1 MLIEAVTQPIRY
13 TWPQGELLLK
23 PGKPVEVPNDRGQKV
38 LAKCGSKV
46 RKVSPDWLAAW
57 EELAQATN
65 NIERTD
71 PRFKPVLVALEHC
84 DAAFEQD
91 NWGLFREAARAV
103 HRIVKEGQPRGRNEQ

>member
-46 RKVSPDWLAAW
+46 RKVSPDWMGAW
-57 EELAQATN
+57 DALAQATN
-65 NIERTD
+65 GIEKTD
-71 PRFKPVLVALEHC
+71 PRFMPVLDALVEC
-84 DAAFEQD
+84 DMEFEQD
-91 NWGLFREAARAV
+91 DWLAFVQAASQVRTL
-103 HRIVKEGQPRGRNEQ
+103 ISNERKT